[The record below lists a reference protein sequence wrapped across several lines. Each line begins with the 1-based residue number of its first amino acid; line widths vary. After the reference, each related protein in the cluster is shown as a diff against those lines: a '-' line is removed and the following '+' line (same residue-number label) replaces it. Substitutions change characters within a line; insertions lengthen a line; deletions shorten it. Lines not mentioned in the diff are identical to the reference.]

1 MEAFISSGRLFGVK
15 VLLRKLP
22 LLSLPVLLPLLTSF
36 QEPDEAVL
44 RALESISQQ
53 EISETVEYLASPA
66 FEGRDSPSVGLSLT
80 ARFLAEKFGEYGL
93 LPAKDASKV
102 QKKFKKSY
110 APYLPER
117 EGDGSK
123 RSSSKKDI
131 YLRPWKRPMVAPVPR
146 GCSLSAKGVAA
157 KFEYGEDFVPVM
169 FSEGTAS
176 GALVF
181 VGFGREADIANASLK
196 GKMALFYEGEPR
208 RGSGR
213 SPDASADASLW
224 KKLESLKKAGASGAL
239 AIRRPPPKGRDDEE
253 APKVPLAYRFS
264 FAEFNAPGGRREDPP
279 RKMLPVLVVTEAAAA
294 ELSGL
299 DLSEIASSMDGGVN
313 PDPRELEVRV
323 AIKVKTEL
331 QDCLHDNVV
340 GYVKGTDSKL
350 AKKFI
355 VVGAHYDHIGGGPRG
370 RIGYGADD
378 NGSGTSALLQLAR
391 AVAENPVKRSVLF
404 VAFSAEEDGL
414 LGSKAFCRDMPIADK
429 DLVFMLNL
437 DMIGRGPTDEVVVL
451 GLAQNPKLDSVL
463 DRALALSPTGI
474 KEYQDCR
481 DAGLFRRSDH
491 FSFHQEIGCATL
503 FFFENYPVDRNSDY
517 HTWRDLPSLVNMEK
531 IANTARLAYNTLWIV
546 GNDSKSPA
554 RAKR

>member
-1 MEAFISSGRLFGVK
+1 K
-15 VLLRKLP
+15 VLLQKP
-22 LLSLPVLLPLLTSF
+22 LLLAILLPLVTSF
-36 QEPDEAVL
+36 QEPDAAVL
-44 RALESISQQ
+44 RALESISQE
-53 EISETVEYLASPA
+53 EITETVEYLASPA

-80 ARFLAEKFGEYGL
+80 ARFIAEKYGEYGL
-93 LPAKDASKV
+93 VPAKDASKV

-110 APYLPER
+110 APYLPEME
-117 EGDGSK
+117 EGDAK

-146 GCSLSAKGVAA
+146 GCSLSAKGVSA

-181 VGFGREADIANASLK
+181 VGFGRESDIDGAALK
-196 GKMALFYEGEPR
+196 GKIALFYEGEPR

-213 SPDASADASLW
+213 TSDASADASLW
-224 KKLESLKKAGASGAL
+224 KKLTALKKAGASGAL
-239 AIRRPPPKGRDDEE
+239 AIRRPPPKTGGEEE

-264 FAEFNAPGGRREDPP
+264 LAEFNAQSGRREDPP
-279 RKMLPVLVVTEAAAA
+279 RKMLPVLIVSEAAAV

-299 DLSEIASSMDGGVN
+299 DLLEIVSSMDGGVN
-313 PDPRELEVRV
+313 PDARELEVRV
-323 AIKVKTEL
+323 AMKVKTEL

-350 AKKFI
+350 AKKYI

-378 NGSGTSALLQLAR
+378 NASGTSALLQLAR
-391 AVAENPVKRSVLF
+391 AVAENPLKRSVYF

-414 LGSKAFCRDMPIADK
+414 LGSKAFCRNMPIADK

-451 GLAQNPKLDSVL
+451 GLAQNPKMEKVL

-481 DAGLFRRSDH
+481 DGGLFTRSDH
-491 FSFHQEIGCATL
+491 YSFHQEIGCATL
-503 FFFENYPVDRNSDY
+503 FFFENYPVARNSDY
-517 HTWRDLPSLVNMEK
+517 HTWRDLPALVNMEK
-531 IANTARLAYNTLWIV
+531 IRNTARLAFNTLWIV